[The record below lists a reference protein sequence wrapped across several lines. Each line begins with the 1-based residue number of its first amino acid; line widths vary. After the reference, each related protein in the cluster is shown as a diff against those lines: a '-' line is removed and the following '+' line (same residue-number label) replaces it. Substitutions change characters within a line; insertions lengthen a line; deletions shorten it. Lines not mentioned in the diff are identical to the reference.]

1 MRKSVLLLIVPLMC
15 LVLFPSMGSALGL
28 EGVGGKV
35 ALIMPDGPADN
46 NVGFGVI
53 AELGTIVP
61 HINQL
66 KLETSADYWGDS
78 YDVTY
83 YEWSWSS
90 ISLNGTAKYE
100 IPIGGN
106 LVPFVGAGLSLV
118 ISRWKSEWK
127 AASGVEDIWGNM
139 ATENSDSDFDIG
151 THICGGV
158 NIPLGPGLK
167 IIAEGRYAMGGTD
180 TLQLIGGIVVKLK

>member
-1 MRKSVLLLIVPLMC
+1 MRKLALLSILPLVC
-15 LVLFPSMGSALGL
+15 LMLFPSMGSALGL
-28 EGVGGKV
+28 EGIGGKV

-46 NVGFGVI
+46 NIGFGVI

-61 HINQL
+61 QINQL
-66 KLETSADYWGDS
+66 KLETSADYWGNS

-83 YEWSWSS
+83 YKWSWSS

-100 IPIGGN
+100 IPIGGSIT
-106 LVPFVGAGLSLV
+106 PFVGAGLSFV

-127 AASGVEDIWGNM
+127 GDPITSDIWGALN
-139 ATENSDSDFDIG
+139 TENSDSDFDIG
-151 THICGGV
+151 SHICGGV

-180 TLQLIGGIVVKLK
+180 TLQLIGGR